1 MSDNIR
7 ITTFG
12 NFTIQ
17 YGSSLV
23 TLEKNAKGNATN
35 IFLYLLH
42 NYGKEVSKQD
52 LIDAVFFDASV
63 DNPSNN
69 LKVNLLRLRK
79 LIASSS
85 LPQGDYILTK
95 SKTYT
100 LTSPVFIESDTLLFE
115 NYIIRAHSQYVTPQ
129 QKLNLLLSAEGVYT
143 GQFLPNLS
151 DIPWVQKA
159 RENYRNLY
167 LSCLKEIYSILKE
180 ENKLPLLHSLCAKA
194 SRIHPVDEE
203 INYLHLSC
211 LVDMNLSS
219 EAKKEYQALS
229 KRVFNSSGKSL
240 SEKTHSL
247 LQHTENTSYTV
258 LTAKDLA
265 RTIGDK
271 KVSEMDFSDFKNIL
285 HLAKAL
291 SRKNGVSSY
300 LTLLTIT
307 DTHGI
312 PLETGG
318 KLTSAST
325 LVSKSIECSAPANM
339 LFSRYS
345 HNQFA
350 VLSAGVKQTQCLED
364 IEKIIS
370 SFSDYKLRGIRIESS
385 TTEI

>member
-1 MSDNIR
+1 MSDKIR

-23 TLEKNAKGNATN
+23 TLEKNSKGNATN
-35 IFLYLLH
+35 IFLFLLH
-42 NYGKEVSKQD
+42 NLGKEVPKQD
-52 LIDAVFFDASV
+52 LIDAVFFDNSV

-85 LPQGDYILTK
+85 LPQGDYIVTK

-100 LTSPVFIESDTLLFE
+100 LTSPVFIESDTQLFE

-129 QKLNLLLSAEGVYT
+129 QKLNLLLSAEGAYT
-143 GQFLPNLS
+143 GPFLPELS
-151 DIPWVQKA
+151 HIPWIQKA
-159 RENYRNLY
+159 QENYRNLY
-167 LSCLKEIYSILKE
+167 LACLKEIYPVLKE
-180 ENKLPLLHSLCAKA
+180 ENKLPLLRSLCAKA
-194 SRIHPVDEE
+194 GRIHPLDEE
-203 INYLHLSC
+203 INALHLSC
-211 LVDMNLSS
+211 LMDMKLTE

-229 KRVFNSSGKSL
+229 KRVFNSTGKSL
-240 SEKTHSL
+240 SENTHSII
-247 LQHTENTSYTV
+247 QHTENTSYTV
-258 LTAKDLA
+258 LTAKDLS
-265 RTIGDK
+265 RNLGEK
-271 KVSEMDFSDFKNIL
+271 KVSAMDFSDFKNII

-291 SRKNGVSSY
+291 SRKNGLPSF

-312 PLETGG
+312 PLETGE

-325 LVSKSIECSAPANM
+325 LANKAIENNVSSHM

-345 HNQFA
+345 HNQFV
-350 VLSAGVKQTQCLED
+350 VLSAGAKQTQCLED

-370 SFSDYKLRGIRIESS
+370 AFNEYKLRGIRIETSS
-385 TTEI
+385 TEI